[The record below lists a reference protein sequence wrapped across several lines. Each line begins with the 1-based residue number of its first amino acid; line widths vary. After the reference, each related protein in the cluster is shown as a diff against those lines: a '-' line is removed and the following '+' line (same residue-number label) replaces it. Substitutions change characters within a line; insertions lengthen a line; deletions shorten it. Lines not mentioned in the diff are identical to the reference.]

1 MQARITYRKIYMANG
16 DDFYKKLK
24 ILLEMEYHACKNMHL
39 THTAF
44 ESNYQYF
51 INDEISE
58 LEESI
63 ARQVKALA

>member
-1 MQARITYRKIYMANG
+1 MREIERSTIQELIRWYGKDMQARITYRKIYMANG

-44 ESNYQYF
+44 ESN
-51 INDEISE
+51 
-58 LEESI
+58 
-63 ARQVKALA
+63 